1 MKATINTKQFAN
13 FLKAAA
19 KIISKNSSLPILEYV
34 YIQVTETEIQL
45 RVFDLETELNLSL
58 SGIDLETG
66 STCLPFSI
74 LNQFVGSYKGNLIT
88 IEANGQ
94 TANVSGM
101 KMQTEDS
108 ENYPRSM
115 QFSSPNQITFSPILF
130 AEFEIAKNFL
140 GKDEL
145 IRPQFTGA
153 YINAS
158 EGCLQIAAT
167 DSHRLFRSDLAASE
181 LEFGI
186 MVNKK
191 TVTNLKTIFNLIGST
206 DENVIVSYSETNVCF
221 EQGNAKLNSRLIEGR
236 YPNYNAVIPKYS
248 ISETEGHRQAYFVNV
263 NKQQL
268 ISEVKKVSIAASKPA
283 NQVIIDIADNE
294 IKLTCQDLDLN
305 NYMDTIFNCELQTE
319 LQPKTKIGLNI
330 NFLLTNLAQTLS
342 PNVTLQIQE
351 SNRAIVIQEF
361 HRTFLQMPVM
371 IVEAKEEAE
380 AEVEN
385 EIEEE
390 VED

>member
-1 MKATINTKQFAN
+1 
-13 FLKAAA
+13 
-19 KIISKNSSLPILEYV
+19 
-34 YIQVTETEIQL
+34 
-45 RVFDLETELNLSL
+45 
-58 SGIDLETG
+58 
-66 STCLPFSI
+66 
-74 LNQFVGSYKGNLIT
+74 LIT

-101 KMQTEDS
+101 KMQTEKFED
-108 ENYPRSM
+108 YPSSM

-140 GKDEL
+140 GKDEY
-145 IRPQFTGA
+145 RPQFTGA

-158 EGCLQIAAT
+158 EGRLQIAAT

-191 TVTNLKTIFNLIGST
+191 TVTNLKTIFSLIGSI
-206 DENVIVSYSETNVCF
+206 DENVIVTYSETNVCF
-221 EQGNAKLNSRLIEGR
+221 EQGNAKLISRLIEGR

-380 AEVEN
+380 AEVED

-390 VED
+390 VKD

>member
-13 FLKAAA
+13 YLKAAA
-19 KIISKNSSLPILEYV
+19 KIISKNSALPILEYV
-34 YIQVTETEIQL
+34 YIEVTETEIQL

-66 STCLPFSI
+66 GTCLPFSI

-108 ENYPRSM
+108 ENYPSSM

-140 GKDEL
+140 GKDEC
-145 IRPQFTGA
+145 RPQFTGA

-158 EGCLQIAAT
+158 EGRLQIAAT

-191 TVTNLKTIFNLIGST
+191 TVTNLKTIFNLIGSI

-221 EQGNAKLNSRLIEGR
+221 EQGNAKLISRLIEER

-268 ISEVKKVSIAASKPA
+268 ISEVKKVSIAASKST
-283 NQVIIDIADNE
+283 NQVRFDIADNE

-351 SNRAIVIQEF
+351 SNRAVVIQEF

-380 AEVEN
+380 AEVED